1 MERFI
6 TNGLSLEAGEHAV
19 LLLHGLCATPIE
31 VERLG
36 KHLHAG
42 GLSVFAPEIR
52 GYSYGMPAGD
62 HENWLAQAC
71 DCVQRL
77 RLCHKTVSVV
87 GISMGA
93 TLALAVAEEERIDSL
108 VMLSAALGYD
118 GWAMPWYAFLIN
130 MLPLVPFKQ
139 HYQYREAEPFG
150 VKNREMRAMVRK
162 SLETDQV
169 SEAGGESITLK
180 HLAEG
185 MRLIKRVRKH
195 AGMVQCPALIMHAVE
210 DETVSIKNAEWVFR
224 RISSPS
230 KDLIYLGDSYHMIT
244 IDNERET
251 VFHETERFLKRSLN
265 AALQTQAFET
275 PPLLSR
281 ELRRLLKTK

>member
-1 MERFI
+1 MATAARQLKQQHLVEFRQHFLQRARGGRCFFCQIQPVVFSQQRNFVAGFGYLEQQVVRIQRAPQILHQYDHKHGDKRIINHDNHVLERD
-6 TNGLSLEAGEHAV
+6 TVEHAV
-19 LLLHGLCATPIE
+19 RRNKIIGAKTHSRRRANPRRSE
-31 VERLG
+31 AERLG

-162 SLETDQV
+162 SLETDLV

-185 MRLIKRVRKH
+185 MRLIKRVR
-195 AGMVQCPALIMHAVE
+195 
-210 DETVSIKNAEWVFR
+210 
-224 RISSPS
+224 
-230 KDLIYLGDSYHMIT
+230 
-244 IDNERET
+244 
-251 VFHETERFLKRSLN
+251 
-265 AALQTQAFET
+265 
-275 PPLLSR
+275 
-281 ELRRLLKTK
+281 